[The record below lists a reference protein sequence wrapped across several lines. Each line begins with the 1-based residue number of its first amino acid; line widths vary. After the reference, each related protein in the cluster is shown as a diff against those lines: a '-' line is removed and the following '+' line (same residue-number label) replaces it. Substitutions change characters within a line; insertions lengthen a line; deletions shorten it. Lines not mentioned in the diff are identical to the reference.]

1 MVLLHLSSIML
12 HLSESDLNI
21 GFWAL
26 PRLLFF
32 VKVVSKFDK
41 FLEPLHFWTMRCI
54 AVQCSFFYPCYLNL
68 LIATMICI
76 PNNQCQCLNIDHI
89 LYNCRKLNFTVFIK
103 RQIYQ
108 TYSSLD
114 ILYMPHNNGFF

>member
-1 MVLLHLSSIML
+1 M
-12 HLSESDLNI
+12 
-21 GFWAL
+21 F
-26 PRLLFF
+26 
-32 VKVVSKFDK
+32 
-41 FLEPLHFWTMRCI
+41 
-54 AVQCSFFYPCYLNL
+54 FFYPCYLNL

-89 LYNCRKLNFTVFIK
+89 LYNCRKLKLYRFHQKTN
-103 RQIYQ
+103 YQ